1 MERPIKLCRQTRAI
15 QTHRILPSHCN
26 MHQTLFGGR
35 LMEFI
40 DNCASISVSRH
51 TRSLCVTASMDS
63 LNFIRPLQLSDSTCV
78 ETYVSG
84 VGTTSVEVFV
94 KVIGEQLETG
104 ERYLAATAFLTFVTV
119 PKNGQKVIAPGI
131 KAESPEEILVTSGYE
146 ERRQRRLAAKEAD
159 QHFNQEINIHQPWL
173 TEEQNSI

>member
-1 MERPIKLCRQTRAI
+1 MERPVKLCRQSRAI
-15 QTHRILPSHCN
+15 QTHRILPNHCN

-63 LNFIRPLQLSDSTCV
+63 LNFIKPLHLSDSACV

-84 VGTTSVEVFV
+84 VGRTSVEVFA
-94 KVIGEQLETG
+94 KIIGEQLETG

-119 PKNGQKVIAPGI
+119 AKEGDPVIVPAI
-131 KAESPEEILVTSGYE
+131 KGESPEELLVTGGYE
-146 ERRQRRLAAKEAD
+146 ERRQQRLRTKALNQD
-159 QHFNQEINIHQPWL
+159 FNRQINIHQPWL
-173 TEEQNSI
+173 TEN